1 MDYQAQLDRANEK
14 NAFMIHN
21 GIRAVEV
28 NEKEAVCEAET
39 TPETLNHMGSV
50 HGSMMMSLAE
60 VTAGLMAR
68 SDGRPYVSV
77 EASFRFISGGK
88 AGEKIQARAEVVKRG
103 RSMAFIRSRVFQGE
117 KLLLDGDVIFYC
129 TEP

>member
-88 AGEKIQARAEVVKRG
+88 AGEKIQARAEMVNGGAAWLLSAAGYFR
-103 RSMAFIRSRVFQGE
+103 E
-117 KLLLDGDVIFYC
+117 KSFFWTGM
-129 TEP
+129 